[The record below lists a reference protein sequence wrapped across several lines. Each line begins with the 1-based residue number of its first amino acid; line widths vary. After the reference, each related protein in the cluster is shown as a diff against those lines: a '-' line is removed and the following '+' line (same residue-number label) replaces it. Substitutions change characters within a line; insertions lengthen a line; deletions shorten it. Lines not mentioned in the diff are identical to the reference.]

1 MKQRLISAFFALL
14 LLAGVLVFFDTPL
27 ANAVFTAV
35 GGLCIFESLRAYK
48 LSGNYL
54 LLAVFELVHL
64 LNMFFEPDRSAL
76 SFVVIFSMFALLV
89 ARDGADGG
97 FSAGAAAAMLTLT
110 VTSGF
115 RAMLALRAMSPLK
128 LDGIVLFV
136 ISIAFGLLCDSF
148 AYFVGRFFG
157 RHKLAPVISPNKT
170 TEGALGGIIGT
181 SIFTALALWLYASNA
196 PEGSVFAGMT
206 SWLDVGI
213 YALIGAL
220 GSMCGILG
228 DLAMSFVKRD
238 AGIKDFGKIMPGHGG
253 ALDRLDSVLF
263 SCVFAQV
270 AFGLLFASR
279 AAM

>member
-1 MKQRLISAFFALL
+1 MKQRLISAFCALL
-14 LLAGVLVFFDTPL
+14 LLAVVLVLFDTPF
-27 ANAVFTAV
+27 ANAIFTLV

-48 LSGNYL
+48 LNGNYL
-54 LLAVFELVHL
+54 LLAVFELVHV
-64 LNMFFEPDRSAL
+64 LNMFFEPDRSVL

-89 ARDGADGG
+89 ARDGASGG
-97 FSAGAAAAMLTLT
+97 FSAGAAASMLTLT

-136 ISIAFGLLCDSF
+136 MGLAFGLLCDSF

-157 RHKLAPVISPNKT
+157 KHKLAPVISPNKT

-181 SIFTALALWLYASNA
+181 AVFCALALWLYASNA
-196 PEGSVFAGMT
+196 PEGSVFEGMT
-206 SWLDVGI
+206 SWLYIGI

-220 GSMCGILG
+220 GAMCGILG
-228 DLAMSFVKRD
+228 DLSMSFVKRD

-270 AFGLLFASR
+270 AFGLMFASR
-279 AAM
+279 SGM